1 MLEQQHVKAME
12 DLEILIKQK
21 ELALNNPTEYL
32 DFLSTSAEGRT
43 ADALERINPRK
54 LDARFRICPSLQT
67 LYSLPK
73 IDFLKYRAKFSI
85 NRRGDL
91 SSNEEKVMEGLI
103 QKLLTIQESQ
113 IGQFKVLIM
122 APSVLH
128 TFLSRFLQ
136 LRI

>member
-1 MLEQQHVKAME
+1 M
-12 DLEILIKQK
+12 KQK

-32 DFLSTSAEGRT
+32 DFLSTSAGGRT

-54 LDARFRICPSLQT
+54 LDARFKICPSLQT

-91 SSNEEKVMEGLI
+91 SSNAEKVMEGLI

-113 IGQFKVLIM
+113 IGQFKVRIMSLMYLIF
-122 APSVLH
+122 S
-128 TFLSRFLQ
+128 FRRFLR